1 MNPASKKSVLVL
13 AALGAAA
20 LAAASYGAYWWHT
33 GRFMQTTDDAYVG
46 GDISAISSK
55 VSGYIQQLAVQDNMA
70 VKKGDLLIRID
81 DRDYRAALAKAAGEV
96 AAQQAA
102 LADIQAT
109 RQLQQATIAGSAASL
124 LAATAATEKL
134 ANDNRRYNALAA
146 SSAISAQ
153 IRDNASA
160 DYRRAH
166 AEQEK
171 AKADKTVA
179 ERQLAVL
186 DARQQQILA
195 ALAQAQANLEMARL
209 NLSYTDIRAPF
220 DGVIGNRRAWSG
232 SFVSSGTQLLSLVPA
247 HGLWI
252 DANFKENQLAH
263 MRAGQPVT
271 IVADVLPNHTFKGH
285 VASLAPATGS
295 RFSILPAENATGN
308 FTKIVQRVP
317 VRIFFQGKQ
326 RVIAAA
332 TIGGL
337 ASLAPTL
344 GPTVGGWIT
353 ENYNWHWLFF
363 INVVPGIY
371 IAVAV
376 PLLVKVDSA
385 APTLLRGADYLSI
398 LLLALSLGCLEYTLE
413 EGPRWGWFD
422 DATLTTTAWV
432 ALLCGVAFVIRTLR
446 HPQPVMDLRALQDRT
461 FSLGCYFSFMAGVGI
476 FATIYLTPLY
486 LGSVRGFSALEIGL
500 AVFSTGLFQVMSIP
514 FYSWLANRV
523 DLRWLLMAGLIG
535 FAVSMYSFVPIT
547 HDWGADQLLLPQA
560 FRGLAQ
566 QFAVAPTVTLTLGS
580 LPPARL
586 KLASGLFNLMRNL
599 GGAIG
604 IALCGTVLNDR
615 TNLHYSRLADHLN
628 NANLAMS
635 DFVQRSA
642 ANFTVQGISPDAA
655 QTAALKNLSALA
667 LREART
673 QAFSDAFY
681 LIMMGFLLAALLVP
695 LMKKPPA
702 H

>member
-1 MNPASKKSVLVL
+1 
-13 AALGAAA
+13 
-20 LAAASYGAYWWHT
+20 
-33 GRFMQTTDDAYVG
+33 
-46 GDISAISSK
+46 
-55 VSGYIQQLAVQDNMA
+55 MA

-220 DGVIGNRRAWSG
+220 DGVIGNRRAWYG

-317 VRIFFQGKQ
+317 VRI
-326 RVIAAA
+326 
-332 TIGGL
+332 
-337 ASLAPTL
+337 
-344 GPTVGGWIT
+344 
-353 ENYNWHWLFF
+353 
-363 INVVPGIY
+363 
-371 IAVAV
+371 
-376 PLLVKVDSA
+376 
-385 APTLLRGADYLSI
+385 
-398 LLLALSLGCLEYTLE
+398 
-413 EGPRWGWFD
+413 
-422 DATLTTTAWV
+422 
-432 ALLCGVAFVIRTLR
+432 
-446 HPQPVMDLRALQDRT
+446 
-461 FSLGCYFSFMAGVGI
+461 
-476 FATIYLTPLY
+476 
-486 LGSVRGFSALEIGL
+486 ALEGDGAKLDVLRPGL
-500 AVFSTGLFQVMSIP
+500 SVIV
-514 FYSWLANRV
+514 
-523 DLRWLLMAGLIG
+523 
-535 FAVSMYSFVPIT
+535 
-547 HDWGADQLLLPQA
+547 
-560 FRGLAQ
+560 
-566 QFAVAPTVTLTLGS
+566 TVNE
-580 LPPARL
+580 
-586 KLASGLFNLMRNL
+586 K
-599 GGAIG
+599 
-604 IALCGTVLNDR
+604 
-615 TNLHYSRLADHLN
+615 
-628 NANLAMS
+628 
-635 DFVQRSA
+635 
-642 ANFTVQGISPDAA
+642 SP
-655 QTAALKNLSALA
+655 
-667 LREART
+667 R
-673 QAFSDAFY
+673 
-681 LIMMGFLLAALLVP
+681 
-695 LMKKPPA
+695 
-702 H
+702 

>member
-1 MNPASKKSVLVL
+1 MRPVRKSVLVL

-186 DARQQQILA
+186 DARHQQILA

-252 DANFKENQLAH
+252 DANFKETSWRICVPASRRPSSPMCCRTIPLRGMSPAWRRRPAH
-263 MRAGQPVT
+263 
-271 IVADVLPNHTFKGH
+271 
-285 VASLAPATGS
+285 ASAFCRRRT
-295 RFSILPAENATGN
+295 R
-308 FTKIVQRVP
+308 
-317 VRIFFQGKQ
+317 
-326 RVIAAA
+326 
-332 TIGGL
+332 
-337 ASLAPTL
+337 
-344 GPTVGGWIT
+344 
-353 ENYNWHWLFF
+353 
-363 INVVPGIY
+363 PGI
-371 IAVAV
+371 
-376 PLLVKVDSA
+376 
-385 APTLLRGADYLSI
+385 
-398 LLLALSLGCLEYTLE
+398 SLKSCSGC
-413 EGPRWGWFD
+413 R
-422 DATLTTTAWV
+422 
-432 ALLCGVAFVIRTLR
+432 
-446 HPQPVMDLRALQDRT
+446 
-461 FSLGCYFSFMAGVGI
+461 
-476 FATIYLTPLY
+476 
-486 LGSVRGFSALEIGL
+486 SALRWK
-500 AVFSTGLFQVMSIP
+500 VTGQS
-514 FYSWLANRV
+514 
-523 DLRWLLMAGLIG
+523 
-535 FAVSMYSFVPIT
+535 
-547 HDWGADQLLLPQA
+547 
-560 FRGLAQ
+560 
-566 QFAVAPTVTLTLGS
+566 LTS
-580 LPPARL
+580 CARDC
-586 KLASGLFNLMRNL
+586 R
-599 GGAIG
+599 
-604 IALCGTVLNDR
+604 
-615 TNLHYSRLADHLN
+615 
-628 NANLAMS
+628 
-635 DFVQRSA
+635 
-642 ANFTVQGISPDAA
+642 
-655 QTAALKNLSALA
+655 
-667 LREART
+667 
-673 QAFSDAFY
+673 
-681 LIMMGFLLAALLVP
+681 
-695 LMKKPPA
+695 
-702 H
+702 

>member
-1 MNPASKKSVLVL
+1 MKLASKKSVLVL
-13 AALGAAA
+13 AALSAV
-20 LAAASYGAYWWHT
+20 LAAASYGAYWWQT
-33 GRFMQTTDDAYVG
+33 GRFLQTTDDAYVG

-179 ERQLAVL
+179 ERQLTVL
-186 DARQQQILA
+186 DARQQQTLA
-195 ALAQAQANLEMARL
+195 ALAQAQAQANLEMARL

-263 MRAGQPVT
+263 MRAGQAVT

-317 VRIFFQGKQ
+317 VRI
-326 RVIAAA
+326 
-332 TIGGL
+332 
-337 ASLAPTL
+337 
-344 GPTVGGWIT
+344 
-353 ENYNWHWLFF
+353 
-363 INVVPGIY
+363 
-371 IAVAV
+371 
-376 PLLVKVDSA
+376 
-385 APTLLRGADYLSI
+385 
-398 LLLALSLGCLEYTLE
+398 
-413 EGPRWGWFD
+413 
-422 DATLTTTAWV
+422 
-432 ALLCGVAFVIRTLR
+432 
-446 HPQPVMDLRALQDRT
+446 
-461 FSLGCYFSFMAGVGI
+461 
-476 FATIYLTPLY
+476 
-486 LGSVRGFSALEIGL
+486 ALEGDGAKLDVLRPGL
-500 AVFSTGLFQVMSIP
+500 SVIV
-514 FYSWLANRV
+514 
-523 DLRWLLMAGLIG
+523 
-535 FAVSMYSFVPIT
+535 
-547 HDWGADQLLLPQA
+547 
-560 FRGLAQ
+560 
-566 QFAVAPTVTLTLGS
+566 TVNE
-580 LPPARL
+580 
-586 KLASGLFNLMRNL
+586 K
-599 GGAIG
+599 
-604 IALCGTVLNDR
+604 
-615 TNLHYSRLADHLN
+615 
-628 NANLAMS
+628 
-635 DFVQRSA
+635 
-642 ANFTVQGISPDAA
+642 SP
-655 QTAALKNLSALA
+655 
-667 LREART
+667 R
-673 QAFSDAFY
+673 
-681 LIMMGFLLAALLVP
+681 
-695 LMKKPPA
+695 
-702 H
+702 